1 MVFVCRLKV
10 QICFFVGHQYQEAE
24 ALFDFSSFQAQE
36 CIKEDQLNDK
46 EALKGVGG
54 ITIWHSCSVSFHNLQ
69 KVNRLKSKLS
79 WLIVLIVRSFSG
91 EYPLAN
97 KHGRLQGVFFVARG
111 STCMMYFLTST
122 ATVDAQNT
130 TPADLKI

>member
-46 EALKGVGG
+46 EVRKGVGG

-97 KHGRLQGVFFVARG
+97 KHGRLQGVF
-111 STCMMYFLTST
+111 LL
-122 ATVDAQNT
+122 QE
-130 TPADLKI
+130 DLLA